1 MGNAVH
7 YYDIWNTYQIHVNK
21 TKISQM
27 TPKAQYMREKN
38 DKLNF
43 TKIKIFYSLEDTIK
57 KIKRQE
63 ATDCKAYI

>member
-1 MGNAVH
+1 
-7 YYDIWNTYQIHVNK
+7 
-21 TKISQM
+21 M

-63 ATDCKAYI
+63 ATDCKAYIW